1 MQQSP
6 AGYDDLNTDA
16 PQGGLKLGPYIRMLK
31 RNLWIVVGTTLLLG
45 GAAFVKSTSSVP
57 TYQAGFR
64 LLVEPVTA
72 EARLVD
78 PSALTRNG
86 GGINRAQEIDY
97 PTQLE
102 ILKSPAMLW
111 PIYEQVSETFPEF
124 AYIQLQN
131 DLLVERSPQTKIIE
145 VTFLGNDPDLVQ
157 TVLDATSAK
166 YLQYSLQER
175 KTRIGEGL
183 NFIEDQLPTLEERA
197 SELQDRLQDLQQR
210 FFVNDPEDES
220 AQLTEQ
226 LRGIVSQQVETSQAL
241 REQREYYASL
251 QQQLNLTPNQA
262 IAASTLSEEPGYQ
275 ALLTQFRE
283 LEAQIA
289 VESARFTEAS
299 PTIQA
304 LREQQDNIASLM
316 NSTAQ
321 SIIGPALGGESSNPE
336 VQAFQNSIR
345 LGLIQQMVD
354 TSNLIEL
361 LEVRQDELGR
371 LRAAAE
377 DRVQDF
383 PAIAREYNEIQREL
397 DITTQALD
405 QLLAQ
410 RETLS
415 LEAAQSAVPWEV
427 LSAPQI
433 PLDENGEPM
442 PESSSPI
449 VLLAGIMGGAMLGA
463 ALALLLEKYRDIYHD
478 VEDIEDAMPAPIL
491 SVVPPCP
498 FANQVLFYS
507 PESSTL
513 RPAEQSSIVA
523 FQEAFSELFAGLRFQ
538 KSGTIQS
545 LAVCS
550 AMMGDG
556 TSTIAANL
564 AQTLASSGKRVLL
577 VDANFR
583 DPRLHEFF
591 DLPNDKGL
599 GDLLKSSLEPE
610 AVIRS
615 APTAEYLSVLTAGSS
630 MVDAPKL
637 LGSPRM
643 ESVSD
648 RLAEMFDV
656 VIYDAPPLRDYM
668 DTVFLSDHVDGVLM
682 AVALRRTKQ
691 SAVNIAL
698 EKLQEYSISLVGVVA
713 NSPLNRHRPMQQSST
728 RVTAEE
734 PLWMKTGVSGSEA
747 GGLSIQSSEGKPVPH
762 ES

>member
-31 RNLWIVVGTTLLLG
+31 RNLWIVVGSTLLLG

-111 PIYEQVSETFPEF
+111 PIYEQVSEEFPEF

-145 VTFLGNDPDLVQ
+145 VTFLGNDPGLVQ
-157 TVLDATSAK
+157 TVLDETAAK

-175 KTRIGEGL
+175 KTRIGEGI
-183 NFIEDQLPTLEERA
+183 NFINDQLPTLEARA

-210 FFVNDPEDES
+210 FFVNDPENES

-226 LRGIVSQQVETSQAL
+226 LRGIVSQQVETAQEL

-251 QQQLNLTPNQA
+251 QRQLNLTPNQA

-354 TSNLIEL
+354 TSNLVEL

-427 LSAPQI
+427 LSEPQV
-433 PLDENGEPM
+433 PLDENGDPM

-449 VLLAGIMGGAMLGA
+449 ILLAGIMGGAMLGA

-550 AMMGDG
+550 ATMGDG

-599 GDLLKSSLEPE
+599 GDLLKSSFEPE

-615 APTAEYLSVLTAGSS
+615 APTAEHLSVLTAGST

-643 ESVSD
+643 EAVSD

-728 RVTAEE
+728 RVAAEE

-747 GGLSIQSSEGKPVPH
+747 GGLSIQASEGKPVPH

>member
-6 AGYDDLNTDA
+6 ASYDDLNTDD
-16 PQGGLKLGPYIRMLK
+16 PKGGLKLGPYIRMIK

-86 GGINRAQEIDY
+86 GGINRGQEIDY

-111 PIYEQVSETFPEF
+111 PIYEQVSEQFPEF

-131 DLLVERSPQTKIIE
+131 DLVVERSPQTKIIE
-145 VTFLGNDPDLVQ
+145 VTFLANDPNLVQ
-157 TVLDATSAK
+157 KVLDETSAK
-166 YLQYSLQER
+166 YLQYSLEER
-175 KTRIGEGL
+175 KTRIGEGI
-183 NFIEDQLPTLEERA
+183 NFIEAQRPSLEART

-210 FFVNDPEDES
+210 FFVSNPENES

-226 LRGIVSQQVETSQAL
+226 LRGIVSQQVETSQSL

-251 QQQLNLTPNQA
+251 QRQLNLTPNQA

-275 ALLTQFRE
+275 ALLAQFRE

-289 VESARFTEAS
+289 VESARFTELS
-299 PTIQA
+299 PTIQS
-304 LREQQDNIASLM
+304 LREQQNNIAGLM
-316 NSTAQ
+316 NATAQ

-336 VQAFQNSIR
+336 VQAFQNTIR
-345 LGLIQQMVD
+345 RGLIQQMVD
-354 TSNLIEL
+354 TANLIEL

-371 LRAAAE
+371 LRSAAE

-383 PAIAREYNEIQREL
+383 PAIAREYNEIQRDLE
-397 DITTQALD
+397 ITTQALD

-410 RETLS
+410 RETLR
-415 LEAAQSAVPWEV
+415 LEAAQSTVPWEV

-433 PLDENGEPM
+433 PLDENGEPV

-463 ALALLLEKYRDIYHD
+463 GLAFLLEKYRDIYHV
-478 VEDIEDAMPAPIL
+478 VEDIEDAVPVPVL

-507 PESSTL
+507 PESSNL
-513 RPAEQSSIVA
+513 RSSEQSSIVA

-538 KSGTIQS
+538 QSGTIQS

-550 AMMGDG
+550 ATMGDG

-591 DLPNDKGL
+591 GLSNGKGL

-610 AVIRS
+610 AVIRN
-615 APTAEYLSVLTAGSS
+615 APTAEHLSILTSGTV
-630 MVDAPKL
+630 MLDAPKL

-643 ESVSD
+643 EAVSD

-713 NSPLNRHRPMQQSST
+713 NSPLNRHRPIQPSSARAT
-728 RVTAEE
+728 SEE
-734 PLWMKTGVSGSEA
+734 PLWMKTGISGSEA
-747 GGLSIQSSEGKPVPH
+747 GGLSIQAAEGKPVPH

>member
-31 RNLWIVVGTTLLLG
+31 RNLWIVVGSTLLLG

-111 PIYEQVSETFPEF
+111 PIYEQVSEEFPEF

-145 VTFLGNDPDLVQ
+145 VTFLGNDPGLVQ
-157 TVLDATSAK
+157 TVLDETAAK

-175 KTRIGEGL
+175 KTRIGEGI
-183 NFIEDQLPTLEERA
+183 NFINDQLPTLEARA

-210 FFVNDPEDES
+210 FFVNDPENES

-226 LRGIVSQQVETSQAL
+226 LRGIVSQQVETAQEL

-251 QQQLNLTPNQA
+251 QRQLNLTPNQA

-354 TSNLIEL
+354 TSNLVEL

-427 LSAPQI
+427 LSEPQV
-433 PLDENGEPM
+433 PLDENGDPM

-449 VLLAGIMGGAMLGA
+449 ILLAGIMGGAMLGA

-550 AMMGDG
+550 ATMGDG

-599 GDLLKSSLEPE
+599 GDLLKSSFEPE

-615 APTAEYLSVLTAGSS
+615 APTAEHLSVLTAGST

-643 ESVSD
+643 EAVSD

-691 SAVNIAL
+691 SAMNIAL
-698 EKLQEYSISLVGVVA
+698 GKLQEYSISLVGVVA

-728 RVTAEE
+728 RVAAEE

-747 GGLSIQSSEGKPVPH
+747 GGLSIQASEGKPVPH

>member
-111 PIYEQVSETFPEF
+111 PIYEKVSEEFPEF

-145 VTFLGNDPDLVQ
+145 VTFLGNDPGLVQ
-157 TVLDATSAK
+157 TVLDETAAK

-175 KTRIGEGL
+175 KTRIGEGI
-183 NFIEDQLPTLEERA
+183 NFINDQLPTLEERA

-210 FFVNDPEDES
+210 FFVNDPENES

-226 LRGIVSQQVETSQAL
+226 LRGIVSQQVETSQEL

-251 QQQLNLTPNQA
+251 QRQLNLTPNQA

-275 ALLTQFRE
+275 ALLTQFRD

-299 PTIQA
+299 PAIQA

-316 NSTAQ
+316 NTTAQ
-321 SIIGPALGGESSNPE
+321 AIIGPALGGESSNPE

-354 TSNLIEL
+354 TANLIEL

-427 LSAPQI
+427 LSEPQV

-449 VLLAGIMGGAMLGA
+449 ILLAGIMGGAMLGA

-478 VEDIEDAMPAPIL
+478 VEDIEDAVPAPIL

-550 AMMGDG
+550 ATMGDG

-615 APTAEYLSVLTAGSS
+615 APTAEHLSVLTAGS
-630 MVDAPKL
+630 MTVDAPKL

-643 ESVSD
+643 EAVSD

-691 SAVNIAL
+691 SAVNISL

-713 NSPLNRHRPMQQSST
+713 NSPLNRHRPMQQSSS
-728 RVTAEE
+728 RVAAEE

-747 GGLSIQSSEGKPVPH
+747 GGLSIQSSEGKPVPR

>member
-31 RNLWIVVGTTLLLG
+31 RNLWIVVGSTLLLG

-111 PIYEQVSETFPEF
+111 PIYEQVSEEFPEF

-145 VTFLGNDPDLVQ
+145 VTFLGNDPGLVQ
-157 TVLDATSAK
+157 TVLDETAAK

-175 KTRIGEGL
+175 KTRIGEGI
-183 NFIEDQLPTLEERA
+183 NFINDQLPTLEERA

-210 FFVNDPEDES
+210 FFVNDPENES

-226 LRGIVSQQVETSQAL
+226 LRGIVSQQVETAQEL

-251 QQQLNLTPNQA
+251 QRQLNLTPNQA

-354 TSNLIEL
+354 TSNLVEL

-371 LRAAAE
+371 LRSAAE

-405 QLLAQ
+405 QLLSQ

-427 LSAPQI
+427 LSEPQV
-433 PLDENGEPM
+433 PLDENGDPM

-449 VLLAGIMGGAMLGA
+449 ILLAGIMGGAMLGA

-550 AMMGDG
+550 ATMGDG

-599 GDLLKSSLEPE
+599 GDLLKSSFEPE

-615 APTAEYLSVLTAGSS
+615 APTAEHLSVLTAGST

-643 ESVSD
+643 EAVSD

-728 RVTAEE
+728 RVAAEE

-747 GGLSIQSSEGKPVPH
+747 GGLSIQASEGKPVPH

>member
-1 MQQSP
+1 
-6 AGYDDLNTDA
+6 
-16 PQGGLKLGPYIRMLK
+16 
-31 RNLWIVVGTTLLLG
+31 
-45 GAAFVKSTSSVP
+45 
-57 TYQAGFR
+57 
-64 LLVEPVTA
+64 
-72 EARLVD
+72 
-78 PSALTRNG
+78 
-86 GGINRAQEIDY
+86 
-97 PTQLE
+97 
-102 ILKSPAMLW
+102 
-111 PIYEQVSETFPEF
+111 
-124 AYIQLQN
+124 
-131 DLLVERSPQTKIIE
+131 
-145 VTFLGNDPDLVQ
+145 
-157 TVLDATSAK
+157 
-166 YLQYSLQER
+166 
-175 KTRIGEGL
+175 
-183 NFIEDQLPTLEERA
+183 
-197 SELQDRLQDLQQR
+197 
-210 FFVNDPEDES
+210 
-220 AQLTEQ
+220 
-226 LRGIVSQQVETSQAL
+226 
-241 REQREYYASL
+241 
-251 QQQLNLTPNQA
+251 
-262 IAASTLSEEPGYQ
+262 
-275 ALLTQFRE
+275 
-283 LEAQIA
+283 
-289 VESARFTEAS
+289 
-299 PTIQA
+299 
-304 LREQQDNIASLM
+304 
-316 NSTAQ
+316 
-321 SIIGPALGGESSNPE
+321 
-336 VQAFQNSIR
+336 
-345 LGLIQQMVD
+345 
-354 TSNLIEL
+354 
-361 LEVRQDELGR
+361 
-371 LRAAAE
+371 
-377 DRVQDF
+377 
-383 PAIAREYNEIQREL
+383 
-397 DITTQALD
+397 
-405 QLLAQ
+405 
-410 RETLS
+410 
-415 LEAAQSAVPWEV
+415 
-427 LSAPQI
+427 
-433 PLDENGEPM
+433 LDENGDPM

-449 VLLAGIMGGAMLGA
+449 ILLAGIMGGAMLGA

-550 AMMGDG
+550 ATMGDG

-599 GDLLKSSLEPE
+599 GDLLKSSFEPE

-615 APTAEYLSVLTAGSS
+615 APTAEHLSVLTAGST

-643 ESVSD
+643 EAVSD

-728 RVTAEE
+728 RVAAEE

-747 GGLSIQSSEGKPVPH
+747 GGLSIQASEGKPVPH